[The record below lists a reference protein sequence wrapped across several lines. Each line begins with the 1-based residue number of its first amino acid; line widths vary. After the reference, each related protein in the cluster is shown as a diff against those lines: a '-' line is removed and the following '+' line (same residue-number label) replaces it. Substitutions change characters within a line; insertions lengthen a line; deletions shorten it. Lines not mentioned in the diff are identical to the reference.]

1 VKKSAFRGS
10 RIWGEGPTPTSGLLS
25 AQRDRVPRVASKPKK
40 RNAKSR
46 RAAPPAESEHIS
58 LLRAIW
64 TEMKGLNARVD
75 ETNER
80 LAKTNQ
86 RLTKANKRLAKTN
99 DRLDAIRSE
108 LTEQLEG
115 AHNDEDS
122 QVGEEVGE
130 RISRLER
137 RVGLDQEG

>member
-1 VKKSAFRGS
+1 M
-10 RIWGEGPTPTSGLLS
+10 
-25 AQRDRVPRVASKPKK
+25 ASKPKK
-40 RNAKSR
+40 RNTKAR
-46 RAAPPAESEHIS
+46 RAARPSEDEQIS

-64 TEMKGLNARVD
+64 TEIKGLNARVD

-86 RLTKANKRLAKTN
+86 RLDKTNKRLAKTN

-108 LTEQLEG
+108 LTEQLEQDDK
-115 AHNDEDS
+115 DEQADA
-122 QVGEEVGE
+122 EEVGE

-137 RVGLDQEG
+137 RIGVESEE

>member
-1 VKKSAFRGS
+1 
-10 RIWGEGPTPTSGLLS
+10 
-25 AQRDRVPRVASKPKK
+25 VASKPKK
-40 RNAKSR
+40 RNAQAR
-46 RAAPPAESEHIS
+46 RAARPSENEQIS

-80 LAKTNQ
+80 LTKTNQ
-86 RLTKANKRLAKTN
+86 RLDKTNKRLAKTN

-108 LTEQLEG
+108 LTERLDG
-115 AHNDEDS
+115 AGDEDV
-122 QVGEEVGE
+122 QADEEVGE

-137 RVGLDQEG
+137 RVGLEPEE

>member
-1 VKKSAFRGS
+1 
-10 RIWGEGPTPTSGLLS
+10 
-25 AQRDRVPRVASKPKK
+25 VAAKPKK
-40 RNAKSR
+40 KKAQAR
-46 RAAPPAESEHIS
+46 RAARPSESEEIS

-108 LTEQLEG
+108 LSEQLESADG
-115 AHNDEDS
+115 DEDA
-122 QVGEEVGE
+122 QAGEEVGE

-137 RVGLDQEG
+137 RIGLEPEE

>member
-1 VKKSAFRGS
+1 MYLRRGP
-10 RIWGEGPTPTSGLLS
+10 RPTSRLPYS
-25 AQRDRVPRVASKPKK
+25 QRDRVPPVAAKPKK
-40 RNAKSR
+40 KNAQAR
-46 RAAPPAESEHIS
+46 RAARPSESEEIS

-86 RLTKANKRLAKTN
+86 RLYKTNKRLAKTN
-99 DRLDAIRSE
+99 DRLDEIRSE

-115 AHNDEDS
+115 AQNDEHASGD
-122 QVGEEVGE
+122 EEVGE

-137 RVGLDQEG
+137 RVGLDPEE